1 MSIAVFQIFIL
12 ISWMIGCCHKNRSSK
27 KRRPHGG
34 KSKHV
39 LVAGQGTPNS
49 CTPAVKTARPNSCTP
64 AVKTAR
70 LNTLRT
76 STAKPIEV
84 AHSIAKSTGKPSE
97 VRTKT
102 KHEEA
107 KEKSKKHE
115 AKETSKAKEPM
126 PVQPVTQHAFIPY
139 PSVKEPSPSTKRR
152 RAQQLAESKRQKI
165 ASGFYQP
172 NSDEDD
178 TLEQV
183 VSLPM
188 TQSEKSRM
196 WIVKS
201 LLSRKSDKK

>member
-1 MSIAVFQIFIL
+1 MWLQ
-12 ISWMIGCCHKNRSSK
+12 

-115 AKETSKAKEPM
+115 AKETSKAKVGGGIDVIRNGAPLM
-126 PVQPVTQHAFIPY
+126 LAFPCSGAHASAARYPACVYSIPIG
-139 PSVKEPSPSTKRR
+139 E
-152 RAQQLAESKRQKI
+152 RAVAE
-165 ASGFYQP
+165 Y
-172 NSDEDD
+172 
-178 TLEQV
+178 
-183 VSLPM
+183 
-188 TQSEKSRM
+188 
-196 WIVKS
+196 
-201 LLSRKSDKK
+201 